1 MNNTLLLIV
10 GFLALGSAWAMR
22 IIGGNSSHL
31 SELRD
36 YWWVP
41 LPLALIC
48 FLAASG
54 KKATNKTGK

>member
-36 YWWVP
+36 YWWIP
-41 LPLALIC
+41 LPLALIY

-54 KKATNKTGK
+54 KKATDKTGK